1 MRILLVTSTDQ
12 ESGGVA
18 SVIANLARYL
28 QSRAH
33 EIIFLYA
40 GDSISPKKINTKLGF
55 TGFEI
60 NLRLP
65 FREGRHPII
74 TLAAFLICF
83 PISMYQLIRFIQKHK
98 IQIINIH
105 YPHEFFFYFALCRR
119 ILPLVLVTSVHGA
132 ELFPGGRPMAKYSP
146 GIRLLLASSDRIVAP
161 SRSFQNDVC
170 GIFPHLKEKTMFIH
184 NSVDLAELNGVSPH
198 ISRHDR
204 DPYILCIAMHNEK
217 KGLDVLL
224 RAFKH
229 VQHTRPSIKLVL
241 VGDGPLRKQLEH
253 LASSLEI
260 RDRVNF
266 LGLQGRIE
274 VRQLLHD
281 CELFVLPSRSEP
293 FGIAI
298 IEAMACKKPVVSTK
312 VGGIR
317 EIIED
322 RRTGVLVEPDDPRA
336 LAGAILTV
344 LDDEKLRVA
353 IVERGYA
360 TVRERFLRE
369 HTGGAYE
376 AVFTESFEKRHSR
389 CA

>member
-1 MRILLVTSTDQ
+1 MTILLVTSKEE

-18 SVIANLARYL
+18 SVIGNLARYL
-28 QSRAH
+28 HSRGH

-40 GDSISPKKINTKLGF
+40 GDSISPKKVKTKMGF
-55 TGFEI
+55 TGFEL
-60 NLRLP
+60 NLRVP
-65 FREGRHPII
+65 FREGRHPVI

-83 PISMYQLIRFIQKHK
+83 PISMYKLIWFIKKNK
-98 IQIINIH
+98 IQIVNIH
-105 YPHEFFFYFALCRR
+105 YPAEFFFYFALCRR

-132 ELFPGGRPMAKYSP
+132 ELFPGGSPMAKYSP

-170 GIFPHLKEKTMFIH
+170 GIFPHLKEKTTFIH
-184 NSVDLAELNGVSPH
+184 NSVDLTELNGASPH
-198 ISRHDR
+198 ISSHDR

-217 KGLDVLL
+217 KGLDMLL

-229 VQHTRPSIKLVL
+229 VQHAQPSIKLVL

-260 RDRVNF
+260 RDRVKF

-298 IEAMACKKPVVSTK
+298 IEAMACKKPVVATS
-312 VGGIR
+312 VGGIP
-317 EIIED
+317 EIIEHQKN
-322 RRTGVLVEPDDPRA
+322 GILVEPDNPDA
-336 LAGAILTV
+336 LAEALVTV
-344 LDDEKLRVA
+344 LKDPTLQRVIA
-353 IVERGYA
+353 KNGFD
-360 TVRERFLRE
+360 TVQKQFGSANSG
-369 HTGGAYE
+369 TAYE
-376 AVFTESFEKRHSR
+376 KVFTDLLNSADRR
-389 CA
+389 AA

>member
-146 GIRLLLASSDRIVAP
+146 GIRLLLASSDRVVAP

-204 DPYILCIAMHNEK
+204 DPYI
-217 KGLDVLL
+217 
-224 RAFKH
+224 
-229 VQHTRPSIKLVL
+229 
-241 VGDGPLRKQLEH
+241 
-253 LASSLEI
+253 
-260 RDRVNF
+260 
-266 LGLQGRIE
+266 
-274 VRQLLHD
+274 
-281 CELFVLPSRSEP
+281 

-322 RRTGVLVEPDDPRA
+322 RRTGVLVEPNDPRA

-344 LDDEKLRVA
+344 LHDEKLRAA
-353 IVERGYA
+353 IVARGYA

>member
-1 MRILLVTSTDQ
+1 
-12 ESGGVA
+12 
-18 SVIANLARYL
+18 
-28 QSRAH
+28 
-33 EIIFLYA
+33 
-40 GDSISPKKINTKLGF
+40 
-55 TGFEI
+55 
-60 NLRLP
+60 
-65 FREGRHPII
+65 
-74 TLAAFLICF
+74 
-83 PISMYQLIRFIQKHK
+83 
-98 IQIINIH
+98 
-105 YPHEFFFYFALCRR
+105 
-119 ILPLVLVTSVHGA
+119 
-132 ELFPGGRPMAKYSP
+132 MAKYSP

-161 SRSFQNDVC
+161 SRSFQNDVR
-170 GIFPHLKEKTMFIH
+170 GIFPHLKEKTTFIH
-184 NSVDLAELNGVSPH
+184 NSVDLTELNGASPH

-229 VQHTRPSIKLVL
+229 VQHAQPSMKLLL

-322 RRTGVLVEPDDPRA
+322 RRNGVLVEPNDPRA

-344 LDDEKLRVA
+344 LHDEKLRAA
-353 IVERGYA
+353 IVARGYA

-389 CA
+389 CALRVT